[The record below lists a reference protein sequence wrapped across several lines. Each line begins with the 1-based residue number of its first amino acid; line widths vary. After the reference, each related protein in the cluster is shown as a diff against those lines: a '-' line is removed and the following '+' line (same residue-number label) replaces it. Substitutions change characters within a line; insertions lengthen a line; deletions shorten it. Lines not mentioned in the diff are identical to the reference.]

1 MDAEKYLKTLHRMCD
16 TVERCASCPLD
27 KIGCGFSGEQ
37 ADLKKVVEVVEKW
50 GSENPV
56 STRLSVFLEMFPN
69 AEMVLD
75 SESGK
80 YFPKGCVQD
89 FDKEYECKCEDVLG
103 YIENCCNK
111 CSEEFWEEEV

>member
-16 TVERCASCPLD
+16 TVEGCASCPLD

-37 ADLKKVVEVVEKW
+37 ADLKKVVEVVEKR

-56 STRLSVFLEMFPN
+56 STRLSEFLKMFPN
-69 AEMVLD
+69 AEMELN

-80 YFPKGCVQD
+80 HFPNFCVLTL
-89 FDKEYECKCEDVLG
+89 DKAVECRESCRVCKEKFW
-103 YIENCCNK
+103 N
-111 CSEEFWEEEV
+111 EEITV